1 MSTETKD
8 RLALRMRPETRQKIE
23 QWYEAD
29 NCRSKNEFVEK
40 AVNFYADYLAAGS
53 CSTLPASVL
62 SAIDG
67 RLGMFEDRMA
77 KLLYKQAVEMDIGN
91 GILADVC
98 RLSEEDMR
106 RRRGESVQNVKQTRG
121 SIPFEKRMRDA
132 TADFE
137 PEYDEGFQEWRD

>member
-8 RLALRMRPETRQKIE
+8 RLALRMQPETKRRID

-40 AVNFYADYLAAGS
+40 AVNFYADYLAANES
-53 CSTLPASVL
+53 NSLLPTAIL

-67 RLGMFEDRMA
+67 HIGVFEDRMA
-77 KLLYKQAVEMDIGN
+77 RLIYKQSVEMDMMG

-98 RLSEEDMR
+98 KLSEEDMR
-106 RRRGESVQNVKQTRG
+106 RRRAESARNVKQTRG
-121 SIPFEKRMRDA
+121 SISFEKRMRDA
-132 TADFE
+132 ANDFE
-137 PEYDEGFQEWRD
+137 ISNEDEI